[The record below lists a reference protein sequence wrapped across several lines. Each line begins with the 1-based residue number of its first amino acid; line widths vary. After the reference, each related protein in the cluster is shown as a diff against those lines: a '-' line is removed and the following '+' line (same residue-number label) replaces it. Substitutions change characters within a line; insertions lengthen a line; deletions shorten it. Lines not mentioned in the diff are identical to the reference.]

1 MPWNEV
7 GKEVWNESPG
17 VQGVEKNKERKK
29 RTYRIHCLDD
39 HRTSLEAGCYSKLKF
54 DLRRPPP
61 RRSKI
66 LGERFPFPLKD
77 DDPRLPVS
85 IERLLGTNDVG
96 LRFLACPRATCR
108 ARDPNPRH
116 CRVSVINRWAGEQQS
131 MTRSLASPPIVSCNM
146 CVSLVLR

>member
-1 MPWNEV
+1 MEN
-7 GKEVWNESPG
+7 
-17 VQGVEKNKERKK
+17 NKERKK

-85 IERLLGTNDVG
+85 KQQNKTKQKFKQTKKGMHLPILHPSQLET
-96 LRFLACPRATCR
+96 LRIYA
-108 ARDPNPRH
+108 
-116 CRVSVINRWAGEQQS
+116 SV
-131 MTRSLASPPIVSCNM
+131 P
-146 CVSLVLR
+146 